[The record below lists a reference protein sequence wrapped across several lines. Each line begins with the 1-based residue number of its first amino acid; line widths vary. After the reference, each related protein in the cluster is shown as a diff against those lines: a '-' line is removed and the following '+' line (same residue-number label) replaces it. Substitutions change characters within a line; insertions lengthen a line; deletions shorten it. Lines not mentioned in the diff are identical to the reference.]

1 VSDGMN
7 RPVHDARRLNGR
19 VLAARVAVSGARLW
33 CPRRAARGGS
43 RPRAE
48 VQLDQSPG
56 AGTAAAVTS
65 PFHLAVP
72 VNNLIDARAFYGE

>member
-1 VSDGMN
+1 
-7 RPVHDARRLNGR
+7 
-19 VLAARVAVSGARLW
+19 
-33 CPRRAARGGS
+33 
-43 RPRAE
+43 